1 VIRVAIAVSLLV
13 VLACV
18 GLAIAAVRTQ
28 DSMAGVGVVALA
40 ALAVLALGIIWLLV
54 GGSFLVR
61 LIHSQAKSLREGP
74 PDRDT

>member
-1 VIRVAIAVSLLV
+1 
-13 VLACV
+13 
-18 GLAIAAVRTQ
+18 
-28 DSMAGVGVVALA
+28 MAGVGVVALA